1 MRISSK
7 YTRHHNCSL

>member
-1 MRISSK
+1 MCISSK